1 MTTLRHVA
9 TPHPAATAGLGPRAA
24 AGEPV
29 AAVLAAALHLP
40 GVDALPADLPG
51 ARAATVEEPACPP
64 ERAADLLG
72 RKGLLAKEP
81 ATRLALCAV
90 HRALGLPAKAPR
102 RTGPAD
108 PRTAVVVSSNLGNVA
123 TVGDIARRLRDGGP
137 REVGPLEA
145 PNASSNVI
153 AGAVAIWFRFGGP
166 NLTVCSGATA
176 GLDAIWLAGLLLRT
190 GRADRVV
197 VVGTEPDDAQ
207 ARALHAARR
216 GRADGRPLRAGAAC
230 LLLGPVDGPGEPLGL
245 LGPVRA
251 VGADGASPAAPG
263 SADDTVPGSVDGDV
277 PGSVD
282 GTVPGPVDGAV
293 PGSVDGVPPAAP
305 RLVDDAVLPGDHY
318 GAAGVVHTAVAL
330 RLLAGTPAVRV
341 RCGDPADGFREL
353 TVTGAGR

>member
-1 MTTLRHVA
+1 MTDRVHAGHLA
-9 TPHPAATAGLGPRAA
+9 PTPDRGVPPPASRRPGQVTRPNRSTVDNPAMTNRDRTAGADPDP
-24 AGEPV
+24 PV

-40 GVDALPADLPG
+40 GVDVRGLDLPAG
-51 ARAATVEEPACPP
+51 AVDAGAADEEPACPP

-90 HRALGLPAKAPR
+90 HRALGLAPKAPR
-102 RTGPAD
+102 PSGPAD

-123 TVGDIARRLRDGGP
+123 TVGDIARRLREGGP

-153 AGAVAIWFRFGGP
+153 AGAIAIWFRFGGP

-197 VVGTEPDDAQ
+197 VVGTEPDDPQAQ
-207 ARALHAARR
+207 ALHAAR
-216 GRADGRPLRAGAAC
+216 DGVTDARPLRAGAAC
-230 LLLGPVDGPGEPLGL
+230 LLLGRVDAAPHPLAL

-251 VGADGASPAAPG
+251 G
-263 SADDTVPGSVDGDV
+263 VP
-277 PGSVD
+277 VD
-282 GTVPGPVDGAV
+282 GT
-293 PGSVDGVPPAAP
+293 P
-305 RLVDDAVLPGDHY
+305 RGLLVDADAVAGDHY
-318 GAAGVVHTAVAL
+318 GAAGVVHTAL
-330 RLLAGTPAVRV
+330 AVRLAAANATVTV
-341 RCGDPADGFREL
+341 RCGDPVDGTREL
-353 TVTGAGR
+353 DVRAARR

>member
-1 MTTLRHVA
+1 MTGRVHAGHLA
-9 TPHPAATAGLGPRAA
+9 PTPDRTVPPAASRRPSEVTRPGRSTTDNPAATDPGVATGADPDR
-24 AGEPV
+24 PV

-40 GVDALPADLPG
+40 GVDLRGVHLPGVDLPVGVAG
-51 ARAATVEEPACPP
+51 AWAADEESACPP

-90 HRALGLPAKAPR
+90 HRALGLAPKAPR
-102 RTGPAD
+102 PSGPAD

-123 TVGDIARRLRDGGP
+123 TVGDIARRLREGGP

-153 AGAVAIWFRFGGP
+153 AGAIAIWFRFGGP

-197 VVGTEPDDAQ
+197 VVGTEPDDPQAQ
-207 ARALHAARR
+207 ALHAAR
-216 GRADGRPLRAGAAC
+216 DGATAGVPLRAGAAC
-230 LLLGPVDGPGEPLGL
+230 LLLGRTDGAPHPLAL

-251 VGADGASPAAPG
+251 G
-263 SADDTVPGSVDGDV
+263 VPGDG
-277 PGSVD
+277 P
-282 GTVPGPVDGAV
+282 PHGP
-293 PGSVDGVPPAAP
+293 
-305 RLVDDAVLPGDHY
+305 LVDAAAVAADHY
-318 GAAGVVHTAVAL
+318 GAAGVVHTAL
-330 RLLAGTPAVRV
+330 AVRLVGATPTVTV
-341 RCGDPADGFREL
+341 RCGDPVDGIREL
-353 TVTGAGR
+353 DVRAARR

>member
-1 MTTLRHVA
+1 MTGRTDAAHLAPIPVPTRSEGSPA
-9 TPHPAATAGLGPRAA
+9 TDAGRY
-24 AGEPV
+24 AGHDPDRPV
-29 AAVLAAALHLP
+29 AAVLAASLHLP
-40 GVDALPADLPG
+40 GVDLPDGVADDD
-51 ARAATVEEPACPP
+51 PACPA

-90 HRALGLPAKAPR
+90 HRALGLPPKAPR

-108 PRTAVVVSSNLGNVA
+108 PGTAVVVSSNLGNVA
-123 TVGDIARRLRDGGP
+123 TVGDIARRLREGGP

-197 VVGTEPDDAQ
+197 VVGTEPDDPQAQ
-207 ARALHAARR
+207 ALHAARE
-216 GRADGRPLRAGAAC
+216 GAVAGRPLRAGAAC
-230 LLLGPVDGPGEPLGL
+230 LLLGPVDAPQRPLAL

-251 VGADGASPAAPG
+251 GGAPADGAP
-263 SADDTVPGSVDGDV
+263 
-277 PGSVD
+277 
-282 GTVPGPVDGAV
+282 
-293 PGSVDGVPPAAP
+293 
-305 RLVDDAVLPGDHY
+305 LVDSTLLAGDHY
-318 GAAGVVHTAVAL
+318 GAAGVVHTAL
-330 RLLAGTPAVRV
+330 AVRLGGGAATSVTV
-341 RCGDPADGFREL
+341 RCGDPVDGVREL
-353 TVTGAGR
+353 TVLVGPR

>member
-9 TPHPAATAGLGPRAA
+9 TPHPAAAAGLGPRAA

-263 SADDTVPGSVDGDV
+263 SIDAS
-277 PGSVD
+277 
-282 GTVPGPVDGAV
+282 PGPVDGAV